1 MKTLL
6 SLLAAGLTFAASAFA
21 ANDQQAI
28 SDLIPRLAD
37 PVVGNRYAAEMELQA
52 LAADAS
58 KPGNEA
64 QRLAFGTALA
74 AKAADASVPQPARV
88 WIVRQLQ
95 YMGGAEAVDALTQL
109 LNGADVQLREDARRA
124 LEKNSAP
131 AASAILRAALA
142 KGGDAAWIVGCINS
156 LGERR
161 DTAAVSLIA
170 KRLVVQQSA
179 DVPTATAAAWALGRI
194 ASPDAVAA
202 LWQMFPAVPP
212 IGDALI
218 CAADR
223 LATTG
228 DKPAAN
234 AIFQKLYAQAK
245 AVPLRA
251 AALSGAAKTDPA
263 AARSLI
269 AEALKGSDPRLQDAA
284 IAAAAGSPEMV
295 KLVNS
300 LLSTLG
306 PVAATKALA
315 VVDAEVLPAVIK
327 LTANADSRMRA
338 AAIEALGRI
347 GTADSAMALIKVVT
361 TGEPADKASAE
372 LALVVAPG
380 GDALASLE
388 KSAAGSET
396 AVKVAALNALS
407 ARQQKSALPLF
418 LAAASSPDA
427 AQRKAGISGLRQ
439 MGGDAEIEAVAK
451 LALAK
456 QSEDLNVALSAMAE
470 RAADKAA
477 TADKLLAL
485 AGGKE
490 DALAALAPALAALG
504 SDKALAVFAKLA
516 ASQNAGVRESAIE
529 ALGNWPTIV
538 AAVPLL
544 DLATPAKNPNGPSR
558 SAAFAALVN
567 LVKNLETAS
576 LDQRLVTAQAAL
588 NLASSPA
595 ETKLALSALASVPA
609 AKSGAAVKPLLT
621 DPAVKQ
627 EAASAALTIAEALAK
642 TDRKT
647 CKDLAEAVK
656 AANVSPN
663 LNKRAER
670 LLGR

>member
-109 LNGADVQLREDARRA
+109 LNGSDAQLREDARRA
-124 LEKNSAP
+124 LEKNPAP
-131 AASAILRAALA
+131 AASASLRAALA

-170 KRLVVQQSA
+170 KQLA
-179 DVPTATAAAWALGRI
+179 DSPTATAAAWALGRI
-194 ASPDAVAA
+194 ASPDAVTA

-223 LATTG
+223 LAATG
-228 DKPAAN
+228 DKPAAS

-315 VVDAEVLPAVIK
+315 VVDVAVLPKVIE
-327 LTANADSRMRA
+327 LAATDGRVRA

-347 GTADSAMALIKVVT
+347 GTADGAMALIKVVT
-361 TGEPADKASAE
+361 AGEPADKASAE

-380 GDALASLE
+380 GDVLAALE
-388 KSAAGSET
+388 KAAAGNET

-418 LAAASSPDA
+418 LAAASSLDA
-427 AQRKAGISGLRQ
+427 AQRKAGINGLRQ
-439 MGGDAEIEAVAK
+439 MGGDAEIEVVAK

-538 AAVPLL
+538 AAMPLL
-544 DLATPAKNPNGPSR
+544 ELATPAKNPNGPSR

-663 LNKRAER
+663 LNKRADR